1 MFTVLRKSRSV
12 KVNNKWIVIAG
23 RYRYLI
29 AVVIIAGSYAAIL
42 SERTMPFAEGWYTYY
57 AQCINHGEIVYKDFD
72 YLFPP
77 FYIYTIALITKIF
90 GYKIIVLRVVGVV
103 FFGLIAGIL
112 FLIFRELFQEAY
124 ACVGAVTAVFF
135 LQSEVVQIF
144 YDYIRFMDIFACLT
158 VFLLV
163 RAVKTLHKRYYC
175 LYLFLA
181 GMSNALFCLVKQ
193 NMGLVFAAFAVLLI
207 CAVNIVCR
215 TGFRRCLKSLA
226 LFLDGLAVPIFLACA
241 VMLFNGSFGY
251 FIRMTGADAVSAKGG
266 IAAILFGWLKNNIAS
281 FKNGLGFAMLL
292 LVILPALWMLGKMLS
307 KKDRNLNRG
316 GVKRFDLITTLL
328 FCVSVLLYI
337 VCSAKYSI
345 LSGIA
350 KPPYLSPYSVFL
362 TATVLL
368 FAFTAHVIFRFVKHQ
383 KISGRELLYI
393 TVLGSYF
400 AISYGC
406 GMSAGLAEGQ
416 AAVGTAFLIAF
427 LLHCAE
433 FRFGQAAKGLILLI
447 CFLITVQS
455 AQKKMLY
462 TYNWWGMDE
471 ADFWSSSMTSD
482 KIALLDGIR
491 MSPETLEAYETIYDV
506 ITGTTDENDTIYCFP
521 QVPVFYSICDRTDP
535 GVRAKVQW
543 FDVASDASIR
553 ADIEV
558 ITENPPKAI
567 LIYETSEY
575 AYQSHERLFRS
586 GGISATRMM
595 KNFLINFAQ
604 THGYL
609 FYGRITASDQNH
621 FLLYYKENDD
631 FSYIGGFAGEGT
643 REEPYLIQSADD
655 LWMLSRRVADGNDFA
670 GSYFKQTADLDLTGM
685 DNWTPIGRYDS
696 GFYFKGIYDGGGH
709 IIRNLQCKEKDGNV
723 GLFGQLGGIVCN
735 LGVVD
740 SEVIGSCVGVITS
753 HGVDE
758 NAMILNCYTDSS
770 AEGAF
775 RAGSL
780 ADNFSG
786 TVYNCFSLGET
797 HAMEMAGAVSYY
809 EGTIEN
815 VFALDETIVSEIV
828 DNRGNDDVIYV
839 TKAYMESEN
848 LLDSLNQSVSETE
861 HCKRHYKESGQSYD
875 EETGLTYADWMDK
888 VDLRY
893 WRYDKKQG
901 YPVLQ

>member
-1 MFTVLRKSRSV
+1 MFTVLKRFGSV
-12 KVNNKWIVIAG
+12 KTYKKLSAIAD
-23 RYRYLI
+23 RYKYLA
-29 AVVIIAGSYAAIL
+29 AVVIVSGAYAAIL
-42 SERTMPFAEGWYTYY
+42 SGRTMPFAEGWYTYY
-57 AQCINHGEIVYKDFD
+57 AQCINRGGIVYKDFD

-77 FYIYTIALITKIF
+77 FYIHAIALITKIF
-90 GYKIIVLRVVGVV
+90 GYKIITLRIIGVI
-103 FFGLIAGIL
+103 FFGILSGIV

-124 ACVGAVTAVFF
+124 ACVGAVVAVFF

-144 YDYIRFMDIFACLT
+144 YDYVRFMDIFACLT
-158 VFLLV
+158 VFWLV
-163 RAVKTLHKRYYC
+163 RAVKKLHNRYYY

-181 GMSNALFCLVKQ
+181 GISNAFFCLVKQ
-193 NMGLVFAAFAVLLI
+193 NMGLVFAAFAVVLI
-207 CAVNIVCR
+207 CAVNMVCR
-215 TGFRRCLKSLA
+215 TDFRSRLKSLA
-226 LFLDGLAVPIFLACA
+226 FFLDGLAVPVLLACV
-241 VMLFNGSFGY
+241 VMMFNGSFGH
-251 FIRMTGADAVSAKGG
+251 FIRMTGADAVAAKGG
-266 IAAILFGWLKNNIAS
+266 ITAILFGWLKNNAAS
-281 FKNGLGFAMLL
+281 FRNGLTFAMLFL
-292 LVILPALWMLGKMLS
+292 TVLSAIWILGKVLPKNS
-307 KKDRNLNRG
+307 GNLNRG
-316 GVKRFDLITTLL
+316 GVKRFDPVTAFL
-328 FCVSVLLYI
+328 FCISVFLYI
-337 VCSAKYSI
+337 VFSIKYSV
-345 LSGIA
+345 LSGMA

-362 TATVLL
+362 TACVLL
-368 FAFTAHVIFRFVKHQ
+368 FVFTAHVLFRFMKHK
-383 KISGRELLYI
+383 KIATRELLYI

-416 AAVGTAFLIAF
+416 SAVGVAFLVAF
-427 LLHCAE
+427 LLHNAD

-521 QVPVFYSICDRTDP
+521 QIPVFYSICDRTDP

-558 ITENPPKAI
+558 IQENPPKAI

-586 GGISATRMM
+586 GEISATRIM
-595 KNFLINFAQ
+595 KNFLIDYAQ

-609 FYGRITASDQNH
+609 FYGRIMSGNNNH
-621 FLLYYKENDD
+621 FLLYYKENND
-631 FSYIGGFAGEGT
+631 FSYTKGFAGEGT
-643 REEPYLIQSADD
+643 REKPYLIQSADD
-655 LWMLSRRVADGNDFA
+655 LQLLSRRVADGNDFA
-670 GSYFKQTADLDLTGM
+670 GSYFKQTADLDLSGI

-709 IIRNLQCKEKDGNV
+709 IIRNLHCKEEDGNV

-740 SEVIGSCVGVITS
+740 SEVSGSCVGVITS

-770 AEGAF
+770 AEGGF
-775 RAGSL
+775 RAGGL
-780 ADNFSG
+780 ADNFGG

-809 EGTIEN
+809 EGTVEN